1 MVDLRGAH
9 GGVAGTGEQGAKG
22 GEQDVGLVQGEGL
35 AQTGG
40 SPAVYYGAVAW
51 LCPKPYHGVC
61 MPSFQDSAFLV
72 LLALL
77 LFGPKGLAKL
87 ARELGKLMGE
97 FRRASNEFR
106 VQMDE
111 EFRLTEQ
118 VEQQKKIAAIEA
130 AAPPAATPGFAE
142 SIAEPEHPH
151 VDGPLAVEPE
161 PAALP
166 EATVVPI
173 ASSGGLDMK
182 PPATGLPVGRTSGA
196 SLGSVF
202 ESVPQVPAPEEVS
215 QHG

>member
-1 MVDLRGAH
+1 
-9 GGVAGTGEQGAKG
+9 
-22 GEQDVGLVQGEGL
+22 
-35 AQTGG
+35 
-40 SPAVYYGAVAW
+40 
-51 LCPKPYHGVC
+51 

-118 VEQQKKIAAIEA
+118 AEQQKKIAAIEA
-130 AAPPAATPGFAE
+130 AAPVASTPSFAE
-142 SIAEPEHPH
+142 TIPEPEHPH
-151 VDGPLAVEPE
+151 MEMSIAVEPSAEIEE
-161 PAALP
+161 PK
-166 EATVVPI
+166 EPI
-173 ASSGGLDMK
+173 AIATAGSLEMK
-182 PPATGLPVGRTSGA
+182 PPATGLPVGRASSS

-202 ESVPQVPAPEEVS
+202 ESIPQVPAPEEVS
-215 QHG
+215 HNG